1 MGSTSNQHY
10 NDIIDLTHHISTTRP
25 RMSMLDRAAQF
36 SPFAALTGYDAAIKE
51 TGRLTGQRIELTE
64 ECRTV
69 LDRKQQ
75 VLLENLAEHPEVSV
89 TYFVPDERKSG
100 GAYETITGNLR
111 RIDEV
116 ERFLVMVDGRKIPLD
131 DIVNLESDVFP
142 SVLIT

>member
-1 MGSTSNQHY
+1 MGNTSNQQY
-10 NDIIDLTHHISTTRP
+10 NDIIDLPHHISTTRP

-64 ECRTV
+64 ECRAV

-75 VLLENLAEHPEVSV
+75 VLLENLTEHPEVSV

-100 GAYETITGNLR
+100 GTYVTVAGR
-111 RIDEV
+111 VKKVDEYQ
-116 ERFLVMVDGRKIPLD
+116 RLLLLTDGTRIPLTE
-131 DIVNLESDVFP
+131 VLELESNLFRE
-142 SVLIT
+142 LE

>member
-1 MGSTSNQHY
+1 MVNTSNQQY
-10 NDIIDLTHHISTTRP
+10 NDIIDLPHHISTTRP

-64 ECRTV
+64 ECRAV

-75 VLLENLAEHPEVSV
+75 VLLENLTEHPEVSV

-100 GAYETITGNLR
+100 GTYVTVAGR
-111 RIDEV
+111 VKKVDEYQ
-116 ERFLVMVDGRKIPLD
+116 RLLLLTDGTRIPLTE
-131 DIVNLESDVFP
+131 VLELESNMFRE
-142 SVLIT
+142 LE

>member
-1 MGSTSNQHY
+1 MGSTSNQQY
-10 NDIIDLTHHISTTRP
+10 NDIIDLPHHISTTRP

-64 ECRTV
+64 ECRAV

-100 GAYETITGNLR
+100 GAYVTVAGR
-111 RIDEV
+111 VKKVDEYQ
-116 ERFLVMVDGRKIPLD
+116 RLLHLTNGTRIPLTE
-131 DIVNLESDVFP
+131 VLELESNLFRE
-142 SVLIT
+142 LE

>member
-1 MGSTSNQHY
+1 MGSTSNQQY
-10 NDIIDLTHHISTTRP
+10 NDIIDLPHHISTTRP

-64 ECRTV
+64 ECRAV

-100 GAYETITGNLR
+100 GTYVTVAGR
-111 RIDEV
+111 VKKVDEYQ
-116 ERFLVMVDGRKIPLD
+116 RLLLLTNGTRIPLTE
-131 DIVNLESDVFP
+131 VLELESNLFRE
-142 SVLIT
+142 LE

>member
-1 MGSTSNQHY
+1 MGNTSNQQY
-10 NDIIDLTHHISTTRP
+10 NDIIDLPHHISTTRP

-100 GAYETITGNLR
+100 GTYVTVAGR
-111 RIDEV
+111 VKKVDEYQ
-116 ERFLVMVDGRKIPLD
+116 RLLLLTDGTRIPLTE
-131 DIVNLESDVFP
+131 VLELESNLFRE
-142 SVLIT
+142 LE

>member
-1 MGSTSNQHY
+1 MGSTSNQQY
-10 NDIIDLTHHISTTRP
+10 NDIIDLPHHISTTRP

-64 ECRTV
+64 ECRAV

-100 GAYETITGNLR
+100 GAYVTVAGR
-111 RIDEV
+111 VKKVDEYQ
-116 ERFLVMVDGRKIPLD
+116 RLLLLTDGTRIPLTE
-131 DIVNLESDVFP
+131 VLELESNLFRE
-142 SVLIT
+142 LE

>member
-1 MGSTSNQHY
+1 MGSTSNQQY
-10 NDIIDLTHHISTTRP
+10 NDIIDLPHHISTTRP

-64 ECRTV
+64 ECRAV

-75 VLLENLAEHPEVSV
+75 VLLENLTEHPEVSV

-100 GAYETITGNLR
+100 GTYVTVAGR
-111 RIDEV
+111 VKKVDEYQ
-116 ERFLVMVDGRKIPLD
+116 RLLLLTDGTRIPLTE
-131 DIVNLESDVFP
+131 VLELESNMFRE
-142 SVLIT
+142 LE

>member
-1 MGSTSNQHY
+1 MGNTSNQQY
-10 NDIIDLTHHISTTRP
+10 NDIIALPHHISTTRP

-64 ECRTV
+64 ECRAV

-75 VLLENLAEHPEVSV
+75 VLLENLTEHPEVSV

-100 GAYETITGNLR
+100 GTYVTVAGR
-111 RIDEV
+111 VKKVDEYQ
-116 ERFLVMVDGRKIPLD
+116 RLLLLTDGTRIPLTE
-131 DIVNLESDVFP
+131 VLELESNMFRE
-142 SVLIT
+142 LE

>member
-1 MGSTSNQHY
+1 MGSTSNQQY
-10 NDIIDLTHHISTTRP
+10 NDIIDLPHHISTTRP

-64 ECRTV
+64 ECRAV

-100 GAYETITGNLR
+100 GAYVTVAGR
-111 RIDEV
+111 VKKVDEYQ
-116 ERFLVMVDGRKIPLD
+116 RLLLLTNGTRIPLTED
-131 DIVNLESDVFP
+131 LELESNLFRE
-142 SVLIT
+142 LE

>member
-1 MGSTSNQHY
+1 MGNTSNQQY
-10 NDIIDLTHHISTTRP
+10 NDIIDLPHHISTTRP

-64 ECRTV
+64 ECRAV

-75 VLLENLAEHPEVSV
+75 VLLENLTEHPEVSV

-100 GAYETITGNLR
+100 GTYVTVAGR
-111 RIDEV
+111 VKKVDEYQ
-116 ERFLVMVDGRKIPLD
+116 RLLLLTDGTRIPLTE
-131 DIVNLESDVFP
+131 VLELESNMFRE
-142 SVLIT
+142 LE

>member
-1 MGSTSNQHY
+1 MGSTSNQQY
-10 NDIIDLTHHISTTRP
+10 NDIIDLPHHISTTRP

-64 ECRTV
+64 ECRAV

-75 VLLENLAEHPEVSV
+75 VLLENLTEHPEVSV

-100 GAYETITGNLR
+100 GAYVTVAGR
-111 RIDEV
+111 VKKVDEYQ
-116 ERFLVMVDGRKIPLD
+116 RLLLLTNGTRIPLTE
-131 DIVNLESDVFP
+131 VLELESNLFRE
-142 SVLIT
+142 LE

>member
-1 MGSTSNQHY
+1 MGSTSNQQY
-10 NDIIDLTHHISTTRP
+10 NDIIDLPHHISTTRP

-64 ECRTV
+64 ECRAV

-100 GAYETITGNLR
+100 GAYVTGKNA
-111 RIDEV
+111 
-116 ERFLVMVDGRKIPLD
+116 
-131 DIVNLESDVFP
+131 
-142 SVLIT
+142 